1 MKQSVCFMYIMSD
14 FIISLHGCHWNCFVF
29 IGTEPRQP
37 INTGAQAHPT
47 AADPAIPHQEQPV
60 TNVADAWA
68 DSVLGGLEDHP
79 PCQHC
84 LMGPCITVSEVTRIQ
99 GSCAPDITNHSKPH
113 KNYRKFWKSLKDR
126 GLWQHELY
134 LHRKTSAGLSDVEL
148 RELMPQ
154 CVLDDT
160 RKHYPNPPG
169 VPYMGHKRV

>member
-1 MKQSVCFMYIMSD
+1 M
-14 FIISLHGCHWNCFVF
+14 IIIEIVLFL
-29 IGTEPRQP
+29 GTEPRQP

-47 AADPAIPHQEQPV
+47 QVDPAVATAAHQEQPV
-60 TNVADAWA
+60 TNAVDAWA

-99 GSCAPDITNHSKPH
+99 GSCAPDITNHSKRH
-113 KNYRKFWKSLKDR
+113 ENYRKFWKSLKDR

-160 RKHYPNPPG
+160 RKRYPNPPG
-169 VPYMGHKRV
+169 VPYMGHKRS

>member
-1 MKQSVCFMYIMSD
+1 MSLKLIAL
-14 FIISLHGCHWNCFVF
+14 FL
-29 IGTEPRQP
+29 GTEPRQP
-37 INTGAQAHPT
+37 VNTGALAHPT
-47 AADPAIPHQEQPV
+47 PADPAVVRAAPHQEQPNR
-60 TNVADAWA
+60 NVADAWA

-99 GSCAPDITNHSKPH
+99 GSCAPDITNHSKRH

-134 LHRKTSAGLSDVEL
+134 LHRKTSAGLSEVEL
-148 RELMPQ
+148 QELMPQ

-160 RKHYPNPPG
+160 RNRYPNLSG
-169 VPYMGHKRV
+169 VPYIGHKRA

>member
-1 MKQSVCFMYIMSD
+1 MVCCMYICVTLFFMSM
-14 FIISLHGCHWNCFVF
+14 IVIEIYCLVS
-29 IGTEPRQP
+29 GTETRQP
-37 INTGAQAHPT
+37 ENTGAQAHPLP
-47 AADPAIPHQEQPV
+47 ADPAGAHHQPQTSAV
-60 TNVADAWA
+60 DAWT

-99 GSCAPDITNHSKPH
+99 GSCAPDITNHSKRH
-113 KNYRKFWKSLKDR
+113 KNYRQFWKSLKDR

-134 LHRKTSAGLSDVEL
+134 IHRKTSAGLSEVEL

-160 RKHYPNPPG
+160 RKRYPNPPG
-169 VPYMGHKRV
+169 VPYMGHKRT

>member
-1 MKQSVCFMYIMSD
+1 MSSKLIVL
-14 FIISLHGCHWNCFVF
+14 FL
-29 IGTEPRQP
+29 GTEPRQP
-37 INTGAQAHPT
+37 ISLGAQAYPT
-47 AADPAIPHQEQPV
+47 PVDPSVATATHQEDHA
-60 TNVADAWA
+60 TNVVDAWV

-99 GSCAPDITNHSKPH
+99 ESCAPDITNHSKRH

-154 CVLDDT
+154 CVLDNT
-160 RKHYPNPPG
+160 RKRYPNPPG
-169 VPYMGHKRV
+169 VPYMGHKRA

>member
-1 MKQSVCFMYIMSD
+1 MKLFTLFLGSE
-14 FIISLHGCHWNCFVF
+14 LK
-29 IGTEPRQP
+29 QP

-47 AADPAIPHQEQPV
+47 PPNPAGGIAEPHQEQPDP
-60 TNVADAWA
+60 NVADAWA

-99 GSCAPDITNHSKPH
+99 GSCAPDITNHSKRH

-134 LHRKTSAGLSDVEL
+134 LHRKTSAGLSEVEL

-160 RKHYPNPPG
+160 RKRYPNPPG
-169 VPYMGHKRV
+169 VPYMGHKRA